1 MQRLS
6 TRNIKIK
13 SSCNCE
19 IVIEEGLFFAKKGK
33 IPLLLHSLLDRKP
46 SSFVIITD
54 TTVRKLY
61 GTHVL
66 RELSGI
72 AETHLIAIPP
82 GERSKTMEMCMKV
95 LADLAKLG
103 LDRDGVLILLGGG
116 VVGDLGGFVASI
128 YKRGV
133 KYVQVP
139 TTLLAQIDSSIG
151 GKTGVDANWG
161 KNQIGI
167 INQPVGVLI
176 DPTFLRTLP
185 RQEILNGI
193 GEMVKYGVIS
203 DAKLFGELEKTDIQS
218 YSDLTKFIEPCVRI
232 KARIVSE
239 DPNEENLRSILNY
252 GHTIGHA
259 LEAASNYS
267 VAHGIAVLYGMLS
280 EGWIAQKLGFFPA
293 KEFERQ
299 ETLINKFLTRDD
311 LASVL
316 RVPPEK
322 IARYALTDKKNVR
335 GKIMMSLPQKIG
347 KMHQTKEESDFKTSI
362 PFNLLKP
369 SIRYANRALIGSSS

>member
-1 MQRLS
+1 VQGLS
-6 TRNIKIK
+6 THNIKIK
-13 SSCNCE
+13 NSFNRE
-19 IVIEEGLFFAKKGK
+19 IVIEEGLFFAKKR
-33 IPLLLHSLLDRKP
+33 IISRLLHSLLNTKS

-61 GTHVL
+61 GTRVL
-66 RELSGI
+66 RELSKI

-103 LDRDGVLILLGGG
+103 FDRDGVLILLGGG

-133 KYVQVP
+133 TYVQVP

-151 GKTGVDANWG
+151 GKTGLDTNWG

-167 INQPVGVLI
+167 INQPEGVLI

-185 RQEILNGI
+185 HQEILNGI

-218 YSDLTKFIEPCVRI
+218 HSDLNKFIEPCARI

-239 DPNEENLRSILNY
+239 DPNEQNLRSILNY
-252 GHTIGHA
+252 GHTVGHA

-267 VAHGIAVLYGMLS
+267 ISHGIAILYGMLC
-280 EGWIAQKLGFFPA
+280 EGWIAHKLGFFA
-293 KEFERQ
+293 TRDFERQ
-299 ETLINKFLTRDD
+299 EALINKFLTGDNI
-311 LASVL
+311 AHVL
-316 RVPPEK
+316 RVRSDK
-322 IARYALTDKKNVR
+322 IAHYALTDKKNVR
-335 GKIMMSLPQKIG
+335 RKIMMSLPQKIG
-347 KMHQTKEESDFKTSI
+347 KMHQTKEGDFKTSV

-369 SIRYANRALIGSSS
+369 SIAYANRALLAA